1 MLRNPKYTPITQTK
15 RSKCRI
21 TSEGIKVANGVP
33 AACD

>member
-1 MLRNPKYTPITQTK
+1 MLRKPKYTTIKQANE
-15 RSKCRI
+15 SKSRI

>member
-1 MLRNPKYTPITQTK
+1 MLRKPKYTIKQTNE
-15 RSKCRI
+15 SKSRI